1 MYMYGHNLKKKES
14 KYNLKTTVLDN
25 YVNAKVAFCKARLN
39 CRLRDIKPYN
49 RPLLICLYS
58 VSVDPCFSIIF
69 NLSCSYVRNCFSL
82 IQHWSINTE
91 TPYIYVAFIYKQKL
105 SKNNSLLVLI
115 VSVRRFGSLSLHQRR
130 VTKLRTLIS
139 SLDFVLYLFDSQSVV
154 NISIIQEHVII
165 TILWLLLL

>member
-1 MYMYGHNLKKKES
+1 MYEHNLKKKES

-82 IQHWSINTE
+82 IHCIIQHWSINTE
-91 TPYIYVAFIYKQKL
+91 TPYIYVAFFIN
-105 SKNNSLLVLI
+105 KNCPKIIHFFRLVFCANSLSAAVW
-115 VSVRRFGSLSLHQRR
+115 
-130 VTKLRTLIS
+130 
-139 SLDFVLYLFDSQSVV
+139 
-154 NISIIQEHVII
+154 I
-165 TILWLLLL
+165 T